1 MVKNID
7 NLEICRAAKTKST
20 QCHSYSGATIQHLE
34 EKIKEHW
41 SDDRQNYEAVITHA
55 GTNNLVNKSPHQVAQ
70 RMESLIQVAKIHSSD
85 VAVSS
90 VIKYGLIMMVNYPT
104 KKLKKQRTYYSACMK

>member
-20 QCHSYSGATIQHLE
+20 QCQSYSGATIQHLE

-41 SDDRQNYEAVITHA
+41 SNDHQNYEAVITHA
-55 GTNNLVNKSPHQVAQ
+55 GTNNLVNKSPH
-70 RMESLIQVAKIHSSD
+70 RTRNLCPSIRSGTERHKHSFIPRDLSLKN
-85 VAVSS
+85 
-90 VIKYGLIMMVNYPT
+90 G
-104 KKLKKQRTYYSACMK
+104 